1 MLFIWSKYVTRQNSN
16 ALFANMLLMVSF
28 NVVTSVFPSLPIALT
43 QNIELNVSVLGKWL
57 KTQIWIMIMIVWFY
71 LDLIKG
77 WLTLYVDV
85 HTPSTCSVM
94 CFIWG
99 NILLPNIMEF
109 SVCKFF
115 FFDVK
120 VINNIPFPWIGY
132 TVFVKKLNK
141 YLFSS
146 TICFLKAPTHGEIS
160 ATLQVHCKP
169 NCATWI

>member
-1 MLFIWSKYVTRQNSN
+1 MKCSTNSYLWEGKLWSKRLNNNNYRVLRVLSTVQGYLGTCWLCGGFTKGITRLCFLFGQNRQNSN
-16 ALFANMLLMVSF
+16 ALFANMLLLVSF

-43 QNIELNVSVLGKWL
+43 QNIDLNVSVLGKWL

-99 NILLPNIMEF
+99 NILLLNIMEF
-109 SVCKFF
+109 SVCKF
-115 FFDVK
+115 V
-120 VINNIPFPWIGY
+120 
-132 TVFVKKLNK
+132 
-141 YLFSS
+141 LF
-146 TICFLKAPTHGEIS
+146 LM
-160 ATLQVHCKP
+160 
-169 NCATWI
+169 WRW